1 MTSYVR
7 INFSSGLSFFLLCP
21 YYSDFADRLIKDPVA
36 LTRDLKG
43 SHSRAVIVSGEM
55 TDAHFEKY
63 IHLTGAGL
71 IVYPPPEAQLQ
82 YHIERTYAAP
92 PSTALTHVSYI
103 ANVMP
108 NRKEYKVDG
117 TRTPMN
123 LLSRFTS
130 DSASITVPSSFAS
143 SFPSSHE
150 ANVVKKRVEECLKGV
165 TLASPH
171 HDKWPH
177 YNYMGKGGLI
187 FQLEFSRTM
196 DAKSKSF
203 TCLTS
208 NVKSWFLTSYSP
220 WPMKRAKLTC
230 MYIGENVHKDIV
242 RKTIF
247 YTPVGACDFTIMNLA
262 KNVHEYISRHLSI

>member
-1 MTSYVR
+1 
-7 INFSSGLSFFLLCP
+7 
-21 YYSDFADRLIKDPVA
+21 
-36 LTRDLKG
+36 
-43 SHSRAVIVSGEM
+43 M

-63 IHLTGAGL
+63 IHLTGVGL

-82 YHIERTYAAP
+82 YRIERSYAAP

-103 ANVMP
+103 ANMMP

-130 DSASITVPSSFAS
+130 YSASITVPSSFTS

-150 ANVVKKRVEECLKGV
+150 ANAVKKRVELCLKGV

-177 YNYMGKGGLI
+177 YNYM
-187 FQLEFSRTM
+187 
-196 DAKSKSF
+196 
-203 TCLTS
+203 
-208 NVKSWFLTSYSP
+208 
-220 WPMKRAKLTC
+220 
-230 MYIGENVHKDIV
+230 
-242 RKTIF
+242 RK
-247 YTPVGACDFTIMNLA
+247 GACDFTIMNLT
-262 KNVHEYISRHLSI
+262 KNVHEYISRQLSI